1 MFFFFEQTAV
11 DILVIKCYTCSMYRL
26 LCNGSEIEFATLD
39 AALDYSKHLRVE
51 WTILAPDGSVAFDWM
66 DRVGP

>member
-1 MFFFFEQTAV
+1 
-11 DILVIKCYTCSMYRL
+11 MYRL
-26 LCNGSEIEFATLD
+26 LCNGSELEFATLD
-39 AALDYSKHLRVE
+39 SALDYSKHLRVE